1 MKKFVALIT
10 ALCMAAVPLSAAA
23 DGDPIEESFENSVI
37 YSVYDSEK
45 RAFAPDD
52 FENVKCEKAE
62 IISMEKNDDG
72 TYDYKLLL
80 MVGINMTLYAIS
92 TAILMKLLPNFHNI
106 PTSIRCRETFM
117 PTIIL
122 RASSV
127 LNSTRMKFLCR
138 SGERPTSFTPLN
150 RKLCPSF

>member
-1 MKKFVALIT
+1 MLRRSCYEKIVALMT

-45 RAFAPDD
+45 RTFAPDD

-62 IISMEKNDDG
+62 VISMEKNDDG

-80 MVGINMTLYAIS
+80 TAGINMTL
-92 TAILMKLLPNFHNI
+92 
-106 PTSIRCRETFM
+106 
-117 PTIIL
+117 
-122 RASSV
+122 
-127 LNSTRMKFLCR
+127 
-138 SGERPTSFTPLN
+138 
-150 RKLCPSF
+150 